1 MIPCFTKETIE
12 KVMNRLGLTG
22 EKGEAEAT
30 RILWEWG
37 YTGGDVDDLLDR
49 YEDEEVY

>member
-1 MIPCFTKETIE
+1 MIPCFSEETVE
-12 KVMNRLGLTG
+12 KVMKRLGLIG

-37 YTGGDVDDLLDR
+37 YAGGDVDDLLDG
-49 YEDEEVY
+49 YEDEEAY